1 MAPASPRVDETIS
14 PRPVTGAPGGRRAWN
29 GKTAFQ
35 LQLLAPALVLLL
47 AFELYPI
54 VVGVLYSL
62 QRFTIYNPSHAFVG
76 LRNFAAIVTDFHF
89 YGVVI
94 PNTIGFMAVSVGL
107 ELTLGL
113 GLAHLLSRPAL
124 RGRVGVVARTVI
136 LLPLMIPAVITGLMF
151 AWMFNDQFGA
161 VNHLVQ
167 AAGGPYISWFT
178 NRWRAFAVIILAEV
192 WMNTPY
198 FMILL
203 YAALKAL
210 PPEPHEA
217 GRIDGANA
225 WQLFRHIT
233 VPLLFPVMV
242 VTVIIRLFDAFRA
255 FDIVWTITNGAPG
268 GSTEVFSIYA
278 YRLAF
283 TDLQYDMGSAAAM
296 AGAFVSLLVG
306 VLFYRVFLRLSTYRV
321 GPIPVKA

>member
-1 MAPASPRVDETIS
+1 MGT
-14 PRPVTGAPGGRRAWN
+14 
-29 GKTAFQ
+29 TAFQ

-54 VVGVLYSL
+54 VRGLIFAL
-62 QRFTIYNPSHAFVG
+62 ERFTIYNPAHTFVG
-76 LRNFAAIVTDFHF
+76 IANFSAILTDPHF
-89 YGVVI
+89 YGLVI
-94 PNTIGFMAVSVGL
+94 PNTLLFMAASVGL
-107 ELTLGL
+107 ELTIGL
-113 GLAHLLSRPAL
+113 GLAHLLNRRMLS
-124 RGRVGVVARTVI
+124 GRIGVAVRTVL
-136 LLPLMIPAVITGLMF
+136 LLPLMIPAVISGLMF

-161 VNHLVQ
+161 VNYLIQ

-178 NRWRAFAVIILAEV
+178 DRWRALGVIVLAEV

-198 FMILL
+198 FVILL
-203 YAALKAL
+203 YAALRSL

-217 GRIDGANA
+217 ARIDGANA

-242 VTVIIRLFDAFRA
+242 VATVIRLFDAFRA

-296 AGAFVSLLVG
+296 VGAFVSLLVG
-306 VLFYRVFLRLSTYRV
+306 IVFYRLFLRVSTSRFD
-321 GPIPVKA
+321 PVTVRT